1 MFSLSDRGRLFLRKS
16 EVKFYHKTKISACYQ
31 SLVLCSVMSDSLQPH
46 ALYVDHQAP
55 LSMEFSRQAYWSGL
69 SFSSSGDLPD
79 PGLEPASLASPALA
93 PGKPLSMLFVF
104 IIQNFGSQISE

>member
-46 ALYVDHQAP
+46 ALYVDHQTP
-55 LSMEFSRQAYWSGL
+55 LSMEFSRQAYWSRL
-69 SFSSSGDLPD
+69 SFSSPGDLPD
-79 PGLEPASLASPALA
+79 PGIKPASPALA
-93 PGKPLSMLFVF
+93 GEFCTTELPGKLC
-104 IIQNFGSQISE
+104 IILP